1 MMGGMNATM
10 TRKTR
15 WCWRKDLAGFRGLP
29 ERERAG
35 FLVLLEWFENFR
47 LRHELESGRESVAAF
62 WRMEVLREGRVREPW
77 QLEQWGGG
85 AALRWYLD
93 WHKACSEA
101 GGDHRSLASHPSI
114 PAPHRRRVSW
124 R

>member
-1 MMGGMNATM
+1 M
-10 TRKTR
+10 
-15 WCWRKDLAGFRGLP
+15 AGFRGLP

-85 AALRWYLD
+85 RRSGGIWTGTRRAPRPEAITAVWHHIHPFLRLTD
-93 WHKACSEA
+93 V
-101 GGDHRSLASHPSI
+101 G
-114 PAPHRRRVSW
+114 
-124 R
+124 